1 MKFKIMYICNFLYI
15 VFLLDVYV
23 FLEVYV
29 YVVLSCEWINSKIYK
44 SVIDYKWM
52 RNKID

>member
-1 MKFKIMYICNFLYI
+1 MYRCNFLYI

-29 YVVLSCEWINSKIYK
+29 YVVLSGEWINSKIYK
-44 SVIDYKWM
+44 SVIDYKCM